1 MGYAQQSGIPYGDG
15 LAKNRYVGRT
25 FIQPNQGMR
34 EVGVR
39 TKLNAM
45 TRNVRGK
52 RIVLVDDSIVRGTT
66 SRRIVEMLRTAGA
79 REVHVR
85 VSSPMVLN
93 ACYFGIDIATSQEL
107 IGHGH
112 SAEDICKF
120 IGADSYPGITVK
132 NTDVYYEYVDGMD
145 KKLFAEAAKSVSNMK
160 GEDRDG
166 DGKSDAYS
174 AMDKKFAYIN
184 SLPLN
189 AEEKT
194 RLAEAL
200 IGTDGKLSAAAY
212 KRLPWK

>member
-1 MGYAQQSGIPYGDG
+1 MDFSSIRTEYIDGNISESRAVELYSTYGYGDRS
-15 LAKNRYVGRT
+15 KQTQSQIDEGR
-25 FIQPNQGMR
+25 
-34 EVGVR
+34 
-39 TKLNAM
+39 A
-45 TRNVRGK
+45 
-52 RIVLVDDSIVRGTT
+52 
-66 SRRIVEMLRTAGA
+66 
-79 REVHVR
+79 
-85 VSSPMVLN
+85 
-93 ACYFGIDIATSQEL
+93 
-107 IGHGH
+107 
-112 SAEDICKF
+112 SAEELVRKWKCTKETGMNYDSLQDYYAEGVLSYDDVKEWYIRYGGKTEEDAVRYANKTKF

-145 KKLFAEAAKSVSNMK
+145 KKLFAEAAKSVSKMK
-160 GEDRDG
+160 GEDKDG

-184 SLPLN
+184 GLPLS